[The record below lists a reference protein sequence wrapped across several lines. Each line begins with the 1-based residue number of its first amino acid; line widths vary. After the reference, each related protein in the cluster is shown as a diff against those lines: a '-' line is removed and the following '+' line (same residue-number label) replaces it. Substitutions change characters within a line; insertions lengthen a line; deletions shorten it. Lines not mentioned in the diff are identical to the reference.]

1 MQVKEETHI
10 KREGECEVREI
21 EREKD
26 ILGQLLPLSL
36 DHFQGA
42 ALEVEQPG
50 HERNPYW
57 MPVLQAVVSSAIF

>member
-10 KREGECEVREI
+10 KREGECEVRET
-21 EREKD
+21 ER
-26 ILGQLLPLSL
+26 

-42 ALEVEQPG
+42 ALEGEQPG